1 MAAKDGVKM
10 IVTIAERGS
19 GSELAKYYE
28 KHHVKCSFQCM
39 GKGTASSELL
49 DVLGVGSSEKD
60 ILISVAGN
68 VTTDRLLDRLDS
80 ALQGKTFGKGIVF
93 DVPVTGLNNIIA
105 TVLLS
110 EQPESSGGNTMDGKA
125 DNSLILIAVNQGH
138 TDDVMDTAR
147 EAGARGGT
155 VIRSRWAG
163 AEDEGQFHGISVHS
177 EKELIAIVATSEKR
191 NAIME
196 MVNLKHGLKTE
207 AGAIV
212 LSMGIER
219 MVRLA

>member
-1 MAAKDGVKM
+1 MAAKNGIKM

-39 GKGTASSELL
+39 GRGTASSELL

-68 VTTDRLLDRLDS
+68 VTTDRLFDRLDN
-80 ALQGKTFGKGIVF
+80 ALQGKSFGNGIVF
-93 DVPVTGLNNIIA
+93 DVPVTGLNNIVA
-105 TVLLS
+105 TVLLN
-110 EQPESSGGNTMDGKA
+110 EQPESSGGDTMDSKA

-177 EKELIAIVATSEKR
+177 EKELIAIVATAEKR

>member
-1 MAAKDGVKM
+1 
-10 IVTIAERGS
+10 
-19 GSELAKYYE
+19 
-28 KHHVKCSFQCM
+28 
-39 GKGTASSELL
+39 
-49 DVLGVGSSEKD
+49 
-60 ILISVAGN
+60 
-68 VTTDRLLDRLDS
+68 
-80 ALQGKTFGKGIVF
+80 
-93 DVPVTGLNNIIA
+93 
-105 TVLLS
+105 
-110 EQPESSGGNTMDGKA
+110 MDGKA